1 MLSSCGFVSRK
12 VYPDKERRRSSVLD
26 MMMNGGV
33 VEVEG
38 EGGREEEVAVEGM
51 RRQKSLVVP
60 EGEGRSEVEVVA
72 EGGGGEAHAF

>member
-1 MLSSCGFVSRK
+1 MTTFLCNTTCGSDTK
-12 VYPDKERRRSSVLD
+12 
-26 MMMNGGV
+26 
-33 VEVEG
+33 G

>member
-60 EGEGRSEVEVVA
+60 EEKEGARSRS
-72 EGGGGEAHAF
+72 